1 MKKIIETLQLLSRQD
16 PKLCVDRDKVDETFG
31 YNPQELLDRYGITK
45 SDLIRLER
53 LGLAMKARYVT
64 RNTRN
69 VSYFKDVEGKPVAVD
84 GPHRV
89 RWILF
94 KPEAI

>member
-1 MKKIIETLQLLSRQD
+1 MKKIIETIRLLSKQD
-16 PKLCVDRDKVDETFG
+16 PKLCVSKDSVEETFG
-31 YNPQELLDRYGITK
+31 HNPDYLLDTYGITK

-64 RNTRN
+64 RNSRN
-69 VSYFKDVEGKPVAVD
+69 ISYFKDPDTKESIAVD

-94 KPEAI
+94 KE

>member
-1 MKKIIETLQLLSRQD
+1 MKQSLKDKLMAAATQD
-16 PKLCVDRDKVDETFG
+16 PKLYAERGKEDETFG
-31 YNPQELLDRYGITK
+31 HNPEYLEDMFGITK

-53 LGLAMKARYVT
+53 SGMAIKARYVT
-64 RNTRN
+64 RNPRK
-69 VSYFKDVEGKPVAVD
+69 VSYFNDEEGNPVAVD

-94 KPEAI
+94 KE

>member
-1 MKKIIETLQLLSRQD
+1 MKAYEKVLAAAEKDESVFTERGKET
-16 PKLCVDRDKVDETFG
+16 ETFG
-31 YNPQELLDRYGITK
+31 HNPNYLLDRHGITK

-53 LGLAMKARYVT
+53 SGLALKARYVT
-64 RNTRN
+64 RNPRN
-69 VSYFKDVEGKPVAVD
+69 VSYFNDKEGNPIPLD

-94 KPEAI
+94 KEAA

>member
-1 MKKIIETLQLLSRQD
+1 MKAIE
-16 PKLCVDRDKVDETFG
+16 KVQAAAEKDDSIYTERGKETETFG
-31 YNPQELLDRYGITK
+31 HNPQFLLEVHGITK

-53 LGLAMKARYVT
+53 LGLALKARYVT
-64 RNTRN
+64 RNPRN
-69 VSYFKDVEGKPVAVD
+69 VSYFNDNEGKPIPLD

-94 KPEAI
+94 KEAA